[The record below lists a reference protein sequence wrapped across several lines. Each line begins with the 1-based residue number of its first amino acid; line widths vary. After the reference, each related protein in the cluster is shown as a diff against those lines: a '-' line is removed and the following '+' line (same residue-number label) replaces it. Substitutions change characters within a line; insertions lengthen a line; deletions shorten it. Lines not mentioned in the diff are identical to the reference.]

1 MKKLNVLFLMFAF
14 LVGCSSSS
22 NTKEERDPSKESR
35 MDVAIR
41 GSLNVDYFEYDVDL
55 YHRLNITIESGRVLL
70 TGNMKDDKMKADA
83 IRIAKGTYGVKEVI
97 DRLRIDHPRTL
108 SQYLYDKWLKTEV
121 GTKLV
126 FTDQLESGKYEVE
139 VMEDTVYILGTAI
152 NEVER
157 QKVIDVARG
166 ISGVKKVVAYINLQT
181 GMQPEQP
188 KAVPQEQPH
197 SVPQQEVQQPWPGE
211 ENKAQPVAA

>member
-1 MKKLNVLFLMFAF
+1 MKKLNILFLMLAF
-14 LVGCSSSS
+14 LGGCSSSS
-22 NTKEERDPSKESR
+22 QTKGERDPSKESR

-70 TGNMKDDKMKADA
+70 TGNMKDEKMKADA
-83 IRIAKGTYGVKEVI
+83 IRIAKDTYGVREVI

-121 GTKLV
+121 GTKLL
-126 FTDQLESGKYEVE
+126 FTDQLESGKYEIE
-139 VMEDTVYILGTAI
+139 VMEDVVYILGTAI
-152 NEVER
+152 NDVER

-166 ISGVKKVVAYINLQT
+166 ISGVKKVIAYINLQT
-181 GMQPEQP
+181 GMQPENSKVQSQNAP
-188 KAVPQEQPH
+188 PQD
-197 SVPQQEVQQPWPGE
+197 VQEPWPGE
-211 ENKAQPVAA
+211 